1 MGISSIYRISGTALS
16 AQSRHLDLIAKNMAN
31 SQVVSGSED
40 TAYRAI
46 RPVFAPVLE
55 ASMAGDEV
63 AGVQITDELKSAT
76 QVERQRSPEHPLA
89 DDDGYIYLAN
99 VNMVEEMTNMIQAS
113 RSYQSNIEVMNTSKD
128 LLMRTLSLGS

>member
-1 MGISSIYRISGTALS
+1 MGISSIYKISGTALT
-16 AQSRHLDLIAKNMAN
+16 AQSRYLDLIAKNMAN
-31 SQVVSGSED
+31 SQVVSSSQE

-46 RPVFAPVLE
+46 KPVFAPVLE
-55 ASMAGDEV
+55 SSMQGDEV
-63 AGVQITDELKSAT
+63 MGVRIASEEKSAT
-76 QVERQRSPEHPLA
+76 QVERQRMPEHPLA
-89 DDDGYIYLAN
+89 DEDGYIYLAS